1 VQILLAGCRMMRFHR
16 TSIEGVVEIVSQPH
30 EDHRGSFRRTF
41 CAREFAANGLSATL
55 AQCSVSENRL
65 KGTVRGFHLQIAPHE
80 EAKLVQCIAGRL
92 FDVALDLRP
101 GSPTYGRFHAS
112 ELSADSGRMLYIPE
126 GCAHAFQCLED
137 RTSLLYSMSSSYEPS
152 SSCGVRWNDPTIGVP
167 WPITDAVV
175 LSERDSALP
184 TLAAFGASR

>member
-1 VQILLAGCRMMRFHR
+1 MRFQR
-16 TSIEGVVEIVSQPH
+16 TSIDGVVEIVSDPH
-30 EDHRGSFRRTF
+30 EDNRGSFRRTF
-41 CAREFAANGLSATL
+41 CANEFAANGLTATF
-55 AQCSVSENRL
+55 AQCSISENRL
-65 KGTVRGFHLQIAPHE
+65 RGTVRGFHLQIAPHE

-137 RTSLLYSMSSSYEPS
+137 HTAVLYCMSSSYEPGS
-152 SSCGVRWNDPTIGVP
+152 ARGVRWNDPAIGVP
-167 WPITDAVV
+167 WPITDAVI
-175 LSERDSALP
+175 LSEKDRTLP
-184 TLAAFGASR
+184 TVDAFGRHR